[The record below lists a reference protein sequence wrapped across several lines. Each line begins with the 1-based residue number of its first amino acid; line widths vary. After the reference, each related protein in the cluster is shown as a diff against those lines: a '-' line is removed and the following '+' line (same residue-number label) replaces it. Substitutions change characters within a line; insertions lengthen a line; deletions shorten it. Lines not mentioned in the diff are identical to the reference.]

1 MFGTI
6 LMAVVTVMQ
15 VYVFWRASSVPL
27 VLQHIS
33 RKRLVGIA
41 FAVWILFLVG
51 RVGGSDEAGKLATVL
66 ELSSL
71 TWMAMLFLMAVA
83 LLSVDLATGFG
94 LCFKRF
100 LSRLR
105 GVALGVGI
113 ALSVIALVQGLRAP
127 VVQSYSVSIPGLPEK
142 LDGTVVIALSDLHL
156 GNVLGE
162 RWLEGRIDQ
171 VQAERPDIVVLLG
184 DVFEGHGTP
193 GKELLAALRRL
204 SAPQGVWG
212 VLGNHESHTVNANND
227 ALFKEAGV
235 RLLHNAWVELRPGLV
250 LAGVDDLAASRDIRQ
265 AENFL
270 TAALAGRP
278 SGASILLSHAPAASD
293 LAAEKGVN
301 LMLSGH
307 THGGQLWPF
316 DYLVRQ
322 RFPLFEGRY
331 EIGGMSLIVS
341 RGTGTWGPR
350 MRLWHPA
357 EILRVTLHSGAAN
370 SAVSGAL
377 PTQ

>member
-6 LMAVVTVMQ
+6 LMFVVTVMQ
-15 VYVFWRASSVPL
+15 IYVFWRASSVPL
-27 VLQHIS
+27 IRQHSS
-33 RKRLVGIA
+33 RKRLIGIG
-41 FAVWILFLVG
+41 FAVWALFLIG
-51 RVGGSDEAGKLATVL
+51 RVGGSDGAGKLATVF

-71 TWMAMLFLMAVA
+71 TWMAMLFLMAVV
-83 LLSVDLATGFG
+83 LLAADLATGFG
-94 LCFKRF
+94 LFFKRF
-100 LSRLR
+100 VFRLR
-105 GVALGVGI
+105 GVALGVGM

-127 VVQSYSVSIPGLPEK
+127 VVQSYALSIPGLPEK

-156 GNVLGE
+156 GSVLGE
-162 RWLEGRIDQ
+162 RWLEGRIEQ
-171 VQAERPDIVVLLG
+171 VQAEQPDIVVLLG

-193 GKELLAALRRL
+193 GKEVLAALHRL

-212 VLGNHESHTVNANND
+212 VLGNHESHTANANND
-227 ALFKEAGV
+227 ALFKEAGI

-250 LAGVDDLAASRDIRQ
+250 LAGVDDLAASRDTHQ
-265 AENFL
+265 AQSFL

-278 SGASILLSHAPAASD
+278 SGASILLSHAPVASEQ
-293 LAAEKGVN
+293 AAEKGVN

-322 RFPLFEGRY
+322 RFALFEGRY
-331 EIGGMSLIVS
+331 EVGPMALVVS

-350 MRLWHPA
+350 MRLWRPA
-357 EILRVTLHSGAAN
+357 EIVRVTLHRS
-370 SAVSGAL
+370 
-377 PTQ
+377 